1 MTIPDYWLMA
11 QLNDFERIM
20 DGEEMMP
27 LEEEEFEDPDSE
39 HPDGYDCADLYDD
52 ENPEHEED

>member
-20 DGEEMMP
+20 DGAEMMP

-52 ENPEHEED
+52 ENP

>member
-1 MTIPDYWLMA
+1 MTIPDYWLMS
-11 QLNDFERIM
+11 QINDFERIM

-27 LEEEEFEDPDSE
+27 LEQEEDLDSE

-52 ENPEHEED
+52 ENPEYEGD